1 MVRRTIKNP
10 AIIQR
15 KTVQEAKA
23 AFIQH
28 CRIKNLSPQT
38 LRYYNEDLDYFF
50 SHIPVKYTEENTE
63 EIYEAFLTGE
73 LDAGKKISS
82 LNSRIR
88 GLRVFFKFCAER
100 EYKEL
105 LTVKLMKED
114 EAIKEPYKEA
124 ELARLLR
131 KPKSNSW
138 AEWRTWAMVNYLV
151 ATGNRASTVI
161 SLKIK
166 DIDFE
171 AMTIFLSVP

>member
-38 LRYYNEDLDYFF
+38 LRFYNEDLDYFF
-50 SHIPVKYTEENTE
+50 PHIPVKYTE

-82 LNSRIR
+82 LNSRTR
-88 GLRVFFKFCAER
+88 GLRVLFNF
-100 EYKEL
+100 Y
-105 LTVKLMKED
+105 
-114 EAIKEPYKEA
+114 IK
-124 ELARLLR
+124 
-131 KPKSNSW
+131 
-138 AEWRTWAMVNYLV
+138 V
-151 ATGNRASTVI
+151 
-161 SLKIK
+161 
-166 DIDFE
+166 
-171 AMTIFLSVP
+171 LSG

>member
-15 KTVQEAKA
+15 KPVQEAKA

-38 LRYYNEDLDYFF
+38 LRFYNEDLDYFF
-50 SHIPVKYTEENTE
+50 PHIPVKYTEE
-63 EIYEAFLTGE
+63 ICEAFLTGE

-138 AEWRTWAMVNYLV
+138 AEWRTLAMVNYLV